1 MAKSAQTQQKLVKA
15 THPTRPE
22 DLHIV
27 VTLDRTDECVL
38 GGKSTNRRCRAVRLG
53 SVQRWKRQNNGCRP
67 SGGLMQGFALV
78 VLLGTVLGCRG
89 DRGERPQQEA
99 TSAQFP
105 KGRPDNPTP
114 QVSITSPADGAAV
127 RGPELAV
134 RIETRDF
141 TFAYDRAT
149 TPGTKTTLPERY
161 AMVPQAANEGHV
173 HVYLARVPRG
183 PEATPAKFYMVQSF
197 VMPNAAE
204 FVLRDV
210 NPGTYRLLVEL
221 VQHDHTPRIKGH
233 PTDWPSFDM
242 ITITVR

>member
-15 THPTRPE
+15 AA
-22 DLHIV
+22 
-27 VTLDRTDECVL
+27 
-38 GGKSTNRRCRAVRLG
+38 GLG
-53 SVQRWKRQNNGCRP
+53 SVQRW

-78 VLLGTVLGCRG
+78 VVLGTVLGCRG
-89 DRGERPQQEA
+89 DRGQPPP
-99 TSAQFP
+99 FP
-105 KGRPDNPTP
+105 KGKPDNPTP
-114 QVSITSPADGAAV
+114 QISITSPAEGAAV

-149 TPGTKTTLPERY
+149 TPGTMTTLPERY
-161 AMVPQAANEGHV
+161 AMVPQVPNEGHV
-173 HVYLARVPRG
+173 HVYLAPVPRG
-183 PEATPAKFYMVQSF
+183 PEATPAKFYMVQAF

-204 FVLRDV
+204 FVLHDV
-210 NPGTYRLLVEL
+210 KPGTYRLLVEL
-221 VQHDHTPRIKGH
+221 VQHDHTPRIKRH